1 MALLAVND
9 IVRVTLFGSQASQ
22 RILNVLKLRVT
33 VAPTGLNIFDQLTN
47 LAAKLADTV
56 NGPMLPAWVPLVGPA
71 FSFDKVR
78 CQRQWPIRSI
88 YGEALIGQNG
98 TSADQT
104 NTPNQAIS
112 VEKRSSV
119 PGRKG
124 VGRVQVAGIPATV
137 FFDGVFTP
145 GYITD
150 VGTAF
155 QFLKTDFT
163 VTADSGKYRWCLFS
177 GGVPPDIDDII
188 DVNPKP
194 EVRDMRRRTVG
205 LGI

>member
-1 MALLAVND
+1 MALLALND
-9 IVRVTLFGSQASQ
+9 IVRVTLFGTQGAQ
-22 RILNVLKLRVT
+22 RILNVFKLRVT
-33 VAPTGLNIFDQLTN
+33 NAPTGLNIFDQLNN

-56 NGPMLPAWVPLVGPA
+56 AGPMLPAWVPLVGPA
-71 FSFDKVR
+71 FTFDKVR
-78 CQRQWPIRSI
+78 CQRQWPVRSV
-88 YGEALIGQNG
+88 YGEALIGQAG

-104 NTPNQAIS
+104 LTPNQAIS

-124 VGRVQVAGIPATV
+124 VGRVQVAGIPGNS
-137 FFDGVFTP
+137 FIDGIFNTTFV
-145 GYITD
+145 TD
-150 VGTAF
+150 IGTAF

-163 VTADSGKYRWCLFS
+163 VAADTGKYRWCLFS